1 MEATL
6 AKSFIESSYSAN
18 RENSPSGCAC
28 TFFKIDDKWGVKTYR
43 RREDRDVCYKTQSEA
58 SGYGLG
64 PEVGECFEFRVNEEK
79 TIYCYTTGIAESLYN
94 ERYYFLQD
102 FMRNTGWN
110 TYLPEYQEY
119 LDILDKLEE
128 DYREEIEAT
137 VDDLFD
143 SIGWESRDN
152 HCGNFGYYNGRM
164 VCIDF
169 GND

>member
-18 RENSPSGCAC
+18 RDNSPSGCAC
-28 TFFKIDDKWGVKTYR
+28 TFFKIDDKWGIKTYR
-43 RREDRDVCYKTQSEA
+43 RREDRDICYETQWKA
-58 SGYGLG
+58 SSYGLG
-64 PEVGECFEFRVNEEK
+64 PEVGERFEFRVDEK
-79 TIYCYTTGIAESLYN
+79 TIYCYTTEIAESLYS

-102 FMRNTGWN
+102 FLRQNYWDCK
-110 TYLPEYQEY
+110 LPEYQEY
-119 LDILDKLEE
+119 LDEVDNNEE
-128 DYREEIEAT
+128 KYRVEIEAT

-143 SIGWESRDN
+143 SIGWESCDN